1 MAAAKAPKVVP
12 WTSTE
17 EYMNVADWL
26 YSTDLQ
32 ERKRGVAVVKAWR
45 ARGRVPAAI
54 EATANL
60 AEILI
65 ADQERRQ
72 GMSISQLR
80 HMYSMALIRFV
91 NSIVDLEQ
99 RGTFAQSMTTLA
111 SRIGMPAWFVELR
124 HTCTHEQIPSLS
136 VLRSAC
142 EQAHSWIG
150 DYYWKRQ
157 TRTLP
162 EDTMAH
168 IREAIDAYVTLRAKA
183 KGDGSNSNTPAKKG
197 TADAKA
203 FESAKKSLKLLLG
216 QLHEDAVRLYVVP
229 VLVEPG
235 FLVPE
240 DKRLRSRF
248 PDCVMPAK
256 LIQRWTSILRLFTE
270 TWGESLFFEE
280 LLSGIVAIL
289 VPDSNE
295 LSIFESSERSPS
307 TSHAATLVAW
317 IGWILQNHYVT
328 DDAIAPSAINLDD
341 LLEGCLRSP
350 CYYSRAVLRVVS
362 ALDPTLKREL
372 RPFVD
377 FMGKALT
384 ALVAAESETKAGSAK
399 KGIPFS
405 EELLRKEEEL
415 MAQRLKQTFET
426 GPEKEDEQAMAMDST
441 IDPSD
446 MRSQNAPTAASRWSY
461 LDQPSW
467 SPCPIGTLGDGSIP
481 SLEWPA
487 WIDDVPLYLTS
498 S

>member
-1 MAAAKAPKVVP
+1 MAVAKAPKIVP

-26 YSTDLQ
+26 YSTELR

-111 SRIGMPAWFVELR
+111 TRIGMPAWFVELR
-124 HTCTHEQIPSLS
+124 HTCTHEQIPSLM

-157 TRTLP
+157 ARTLP

-168 IREAIDAYVTLRAKA
+168 IREAISAYVTLRAKA
-183 KGDGSNSNTPAKKG
+183 KGDGSNASTPVKKG
-197 TADAKA
+197 TADARA
-203 FESAKKSLKLLLG
+203 FETAKKSLKLLLG

-235 FLVPE
+235 FLVPD

-248 PDCVMPAK
+248 PDCAMPAR
-256 LIQRWTSILRLFTE
+256 LIQQWSSILRLFTE
-270 TWGESLFFEE
+270 AWGESLFFEE
-280 LLSGIVAIL
+280 LLSGIVATL
-289 VPDSNE
+289 LPDPNE

-317 IGWILQNHYVT
+317 IGWIIQNYYVPDNT
-328 DDAIAPSAINLDD
+328 TASPAISLDD

-350 CYYSRAVLRVVS
+350 CYYSRAVLRIVS
-362 ALDPTLKREL
+362 AHDPTLKREL

-384 ALVAAESETKAGSAK
+384 ALVAVESETKAGSAK
-399 KGIPFS
+399 KGIRFS
-405 EELLRKEEEL
+405 EESLRQEEEL
-415 MAQRLKQTFET
+415 MAQRLKQTFEAET
-426 GPEKEDEQAMAMDST
+426 EMTDVQAMHMDST
-441 IDPSD
+441 IDPSEA
-446 MRSQNAPTAASRWSY
+446 RTQAAPAAASRWSC
-461 LDQPSW
+461 LAQPAW

-481 SLEWPA
+481 SLEWPS
-487 WIDDVPLYLTS
+487 WLDDVPLHLTS
-498 S
+498 

>member
-1 MAAAKAPKVVP
+1 MAVAKAPKIVP

-26 YSTDLQ
+26 YSTELS

-54 EATANL
+54 DATANL
-60 AEILI
+60 AEIMI

-72 GMSISQLR
+72 SMSISQLR
-80 HMYSMALIRFV
+80 HMYSMTLIRFV

-124 HTCTHEQIPSLS
+124 HTCTHEQIPSLT

-157 TRTLP
+157 ARSLP

-168 IREAIDAYVTLRAKA
+168 IRAAIDAYVTLRAKS
-183 KGDGSNSNTPAKKG
+183 KGDGTNDSISAKKS
-197 TADAKA
+197 TTDTRT

-240 DKRLRSRF
+240 DKRMRSRF
-248 PDCVMPAK
+248 PDCAMPSR
-256 LIQRWTSILRLFTE
+256 LLQRWSSILRLFAE

-289 VPDSNE
+289 VPDSSE
-295 LSIFESSERSPS
+295 LSIFESSERSPG

-317 IGWILQNHYVT
+317 IGWILQNYYVS
-328 DDAIAPSAINLDD
+328 DDATVTPAINIDD
-341 LLEGCLRSP
+341 LLEGCLRNP
-350 CYYSRAVLRVVS
+350 CYYSRAVLRIVS

-384 ALVAAESETKAGSAK
+384 ALVAVESEAKSGSTK
-399 KGIPFS
+399 KGIRVS
-405 EELLRKEEEL
+405 EESLRQEEEL

-426 GPEKEDEQAMAMDST
+426 ETDNADKLSMDMDST
-441 IDPSD
+441 IDLSEV
-446 MRSQNAPTAASRWSY
+446 RSQAAPIAASRWSY
-461 LDQPSW
+461 PSQSAW
-467 SPCPIGTLGDGSIP
+467 SPCPIGTLVDGSIP

-487 WIDDVPLYLTS
+487 WLDDVPLHLTPS
-498 S
+498 